1 MIERFTPQELKIFNL
16 LRAGKT
22 KTDIINEKVTT
33 TSNLNFLLSSI
44 YKKTEDMV
52 KYHSEKNKYEELLEF
67 IRKNFP
73 PMPEKSN
80 DENSQESGG
89 NTEEKLISADKIISA
104 IDKLKKKYEA
114 ELDLLKMK
122 LDVLDDVI
130 LALDFD
136 IEQA

>member
-1 MIERFTPQELKIFNL
+1 MIERFTPQELRIFNL
-16 LRAGKT
+16 LKAGKT
-22 KTDIINEKVTT
+22 KTDIINEKITT
-33 TSNLNFLLSSI
+33 TANLNLLLSGI
-44 YKKTEDMV
+44 YKKTEDVV
-52 KYHSEKNKYEELLEF
+52 KYHSERNKYEELLEF
-67 IRKNFP
+67 IRKNAEPFTAA
-73 PMPEKSN
+73 PENQK
-80 DENSQESGG
+80 
-89 NTEEKLISADKIISA
+89 EKMISADKIISA